1 MSRVALLK
9 YVKKQKEE
17 TLYTTNSI
25 PRGGTTL
32 QPAFPVLECQNV
44 VLDASPVA
52 LEDAGMPARRNARM
66 LECWN
71 AGMPGMLECWNAR
84 NARRNAR
91 NNARKMQQLFFLF
104 FINNA
109 TPTHNMISII
119 IKEE

>member
-44 VLDASPVA
+44 VLDAQLPWKM
-52 LEDAGMPARRNARM
+52 LECQPEGMPECWNAGMLEC

-71 AGMPGMLECWNAR
+71 AGMPGMPEGMPGIMPGKCSSY
-84 NARRNAR
+84 
-91 NNARKMQQLFFLF
+91 FFF
-104 FINNA
+104 FSS
-109 TPTHNMISII
+109 TTRHQHTT
-119 IKEE
+119 